1 MKAQYYAASGAIGVG
16 SALRTLLF
24 SMIPAALF
32 GAIYGYWMYY
42 VYALFTFW
50 MPLVFAAA
58 VGVAVGVIAK
68 TNHIRSAGFV
78 AVLGFVVG
86 CAAIYI
92 GWVAYLL
99 AWSSHE
105 YFAPLSDYRFLDTIH
120 NLAAE
125 GVWYFD
131 EFKWTGQ
138 TLWIVWGLELIVVVF
153 CCAYTAWGQV
163 EASEN
168 PYCER
173 CKVWAEQEWTSD
185 YLDDEPMEDVDAFR
199 SVVDREPIA
208 TLTALKRTQRI
219 SPGTQALLKVKSCSQ
234 CKDFNALDIVIET
247 VTWDHVTTTAEAPT
261 LLPATFADA
270 AMMSADEDEEPSETI
285 ETNTIVDNLLVDG
298 TSFELLK
305 KMFSLT
311 PIQVRDAPL
320 RDGESVLSQLKSK

>member
-1 MKAQYYAASGAIGVG
+1 MKAHYYTPSGTIGVG
-16 SALRTLLF
+16 PALRSLIF
-24 SMIPAALF
+24 SMVPAVLF

-58 VGVAVGVIAK
+58 VGIGVGVIAK

-78 AVLGFVVG
+78 AVLGLIVGFV
-86 CAAIYI
+86 AIYI
-92 GWVAYLL
+92 GWVSYLL
-99 AWSSHE
+99 AWSGHE
-105 YFAPLSDYRFLDTIH
+105 YFAPLSDYAFLDTIH

-138 TLWIVWGLELIVVVF
+138 TLWIVWGVELVVVVF
-153 CCAYTAWGQV
+153 CCAFTAWSNV
-163 EASEN
+163 EPSEN

-173 CKVWAEQEWTSD
+173 CKIWAEQEWTSD
-185 YLDDEPMEDVDAFR
+185 YLDDAPMEDVDAFR
-199 SVVDREPIA
+199 SLVDREPMA

-219 SPGTQALLKVKSCSQ
+219 SPGTQAFLKVQSCSECQ
-234 CKDFNALDIVIET
+234 DFNSLDVILET
-247 VTWDHVTTTAEAPT
+247 VTWDAISTHDEELEAV
-261 LLPATFADA
+261 
-270 AMMSADEDEEPSETI
+270 SSDEENEPSETI
-285 ETNTIVDNLLVDG
+285 KTNMIVDNLLVDG

-311 PIQVRDAPL
+311 PSQVSDAPL